1 MTGYGAKH
9 ERRGVPERD
18 RRRAGVSADRIR
30 IGFLAQENL
39 PVPPPVPRG
48 SIARIVRHLA
58 HNLAADEEDRFDV
71 NRLLASPFPADRFTW
86 RAQAERLSGYYDD
99 LVGIRSCQS

>member
-39 PVPPPVPRG
+39 PVPPPVPRLNR
-48 SIARIVRHLA
+48 SHHPPPRSQP
-58 HNLAADEEDRFDV
+58 AADEEDRFDV
-71 NRLLASPFPADRFTW
+71 NRLLASPSPADRFTW